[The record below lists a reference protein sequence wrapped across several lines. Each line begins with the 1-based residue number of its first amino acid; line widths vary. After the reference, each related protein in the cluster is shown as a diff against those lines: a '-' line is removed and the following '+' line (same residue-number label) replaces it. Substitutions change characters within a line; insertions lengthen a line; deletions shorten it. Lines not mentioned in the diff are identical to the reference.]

1 MFSSKL
7 THQCIFCHVTLHQA
21 TSDITGGCRGNVT
34 PPTPHVESQGK
45 VPGDVTHSVHYLG
58 SNLHRTK
65 LLTLFPQWIFLRL
78 LLGKIF
84 LVHLVPNVVVGLC
97 VRTGVCSVFL
107 TYLCSSVEH
116 VHCPAAACSSSPW
129 MIIYDK
135 RRSLDFLQLTCS
147 PRDRSWFLPRA
158 WFWNSCRE
166 RELASLPARAP
177 KLLQKTDMPTLY
189 KRMRYHRGTVNT
201 HVR

>member
-7 THQCIFCHVTLHQA
+7 THKCIFCHVTLHQA

-135 RRSLDFLQLTCS
+135 RRSLDFLYSSRAHHVTDHRSFPEPGFGTAAESESWLVFLHEPQNCCRRRTCPLCTS
-147 PRDRSWFLPRA
+147 ACGITAAL
-158 WFWNSCRE
+158 
-166 RELASLPARAP
+166 
-177 KLLQKTDMPTLY
+177 
-189 KRMRYHRGTVNT
+189 
-201 HVR
+201 